1 MFIYVSILFYS
12 IGPSVFLWDSQ
23 LYECVDLWVYICFLC
38 LLLGSFPS
46 VELFCSISM
55 CLFLFYLIMFYSLQT
70 FLTRDKKGVGLDGK
84 GSGEEL
90 KGVEG
95 G

>member
-55 CLFLFYLIMFYSLQT
+55 C
-70 FLTRDKKGVGLDGK
+70 
-84 GSGEEL
+84 
-90 KGVEG
+90 
-95 G
+95 